1 MTLHSNSHRSP
12 GAASASADRAA
23 ATARL
28 WWSVPASVLL
38 ALVMVAG
45 VIGRKMDPFRS
56 ATSYDASNEGFRA
69 LYLLLKDLGYPVE
82 RSNRPTGGAA
92 RLVLTPDDS
101 AKEFEPLRSWVLAGG
116 CIVLADSTGSFAQHL
131 GIPLKVEKLDPDPG
145 EQPASGA
152 GLGRLNG
159 GEIRVTWPGHEGRVW
174 AKAGG
179 APVITVHSLG
189 DGEVWLVNR
198 PKLVSN
204 KLLRHADNAL
214 LLCRVAE
221 AILAGRDG
229 PLAFDEFVHGQRDR
243 PGMIELLLRP
253 PALAVTLQTLLF
265 MAVLLWHHVPR
276 FGTIQ
281 PVPPPRR
288 RSKEEFLDAMAN
300 LLERKGDL
308 SDAFRTARLDLA
320 RRVEEALG
328 LPPTTPMEVLAREA
342 ARRRPIDQET
352 LLRLLTTDTV
362 SPDAF
367 LRLMNE
373 LETAHDEL
381 FDRRNRR

>member
-1 MTLHSNSHRSP
+1 MTLQSTNHESA
-12 GAASASADRAA
+12 GAAGASIDRAL

-38 ALVMVAG
+38 ALVMVAA

-56 ATSYDASNEGFRA
+56 ATSYDASNDGFRA
-69 LYLLLKDLGYPVE
+69 AFLLLEDLGYPVE

-92 RLVLTPDDS
+92 RFVFSPDDS
-101 AKEFEPLRSWVLAGG
+101 AKEFEALRKWVQDGG
-116 CIVLADSTGSFAQHL
+116 CIVLADSTGSFSKQL
-131 GIPLKVEKLDPDPG
+131 GIPLEVEKQNPDPG
-145 EQPASGA
+145 EQPASGE
-152 GLGRLNG
+152 GLERING
-159 GEIRVTWPGHEGRVW
+159 GEVRVSWPGHDGRVW

-179 APVITVHSLG
+179 APLITVHSFG
-189 DGEVWLVNR
+189 NGEVWLVHR
-198 PKLVSN
+198 PRVVSN
-204 KLLRHADNAL
+204 KLLREADNAL
-214 LLCRVAE
+214 LLCRASE
-221 AILAGRDG
+221 AILANRTG
-229 PLAFDEFVHGQRDR
+229 PLLFDEFVHGQRDR
-243 PGMIELLLRP
+243 PGVIELLLRP

-265 MAVLLWHHVPR
+265 MVFLLWHHVPR

-308 SDAFRTARLDLA
+308 GDAFRTARTDLA
-320 RRVEEALG
+320 RRIEEALG
-328 LPPTTPMEVLAREA
+328 LPPTTPMELLAREA
-342 ARRRPIDQET
+342 AKRRPIDEKT
-352 LLRLLTTDTV
+352 LLSLLSTDTV

-381 FDRRNRR
+381 FDRRNHR